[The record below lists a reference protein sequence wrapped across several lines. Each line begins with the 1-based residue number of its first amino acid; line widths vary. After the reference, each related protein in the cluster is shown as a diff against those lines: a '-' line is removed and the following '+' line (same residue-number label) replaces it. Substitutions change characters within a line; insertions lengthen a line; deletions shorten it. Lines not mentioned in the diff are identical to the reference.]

1 MIKIYGVVF
10 VQVNSSLQSVFKGV
24 PDYEKKSKDCYCLC
38 IIISGVYLKLNPR
51 LFIIEELIFFISM
64 CQGITETNDEELYKF
79 VSQIQNLI
87 IEVGK
92 HILYSLKTMDKADA
106 TATLE

>member
-1 MIKIYGVVF
+1 
-10 VQVNSSLQSVFKGV
+10 
-24 PDYEKKSKDCYCLC
+24 
-38 IIISGVYLKLNPR
+38 
-51 LFIIEELIFFISM
+51 M